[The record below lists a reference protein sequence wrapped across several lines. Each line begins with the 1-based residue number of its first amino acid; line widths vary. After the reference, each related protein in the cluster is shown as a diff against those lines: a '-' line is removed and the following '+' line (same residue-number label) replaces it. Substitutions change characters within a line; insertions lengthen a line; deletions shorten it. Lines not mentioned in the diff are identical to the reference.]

1 MKNHIFLA
9 IGILLLLSIPIQ
21 AQNFKFGV
29 RGGLNISSLDVD
41 PAHDTSSPN
50 SRLGFHLG
58 GFALFDLAEGL
69 HLQPEVT
76 LSAEGVNYEDNEV
89 YEKAK
94 LTYLNLSGMF
104 KYYFDNRIS
113 IFAGPRIGLLAGG
126 EFEEED
132 KIEGEIDV
140 YNASDVYKGLDFSLG
155 FGAGYTFDPGI
166 EISVRYNLGLTDNND
181 DPMEMAFYEV
191 NQKVRSRVFQVSVSY
206 IFNR

>member
-1 MKNHIFLA
+1 MKTHIITIF
-9 IGILLLLSIPIQ
+9 GILVLLSLPIQ

-29 RGGLNISSLDVD
+29 RGGLNISSLDVS

-58 GFALFDLAEGL
+58 GFALFDLAEGIRF
-69 HLQPEVT
+69 QPEVT
-76 LSAEGVNYEDNEV
+76 LSTQGVNYEDNEV
-89 YEKAK
+89 YERVK
-94 LTYLNLSGMF
+94 LTYVNLTGLV
-104 KYYFDNRIS
+104 KYYFDDRIS
-113 IFAGPRIGLLAGG
+113 VFAGPQIGLLADG

-132 KIEGEIDV
+132 KTEGEIDA
-140 YNASDVYKGLDFSLG
+140 YNAGDVYKGTDFSLG

-181 DPMEMAFYEV
+181 DPQEMAFYEM

-206 IFNR
+206 MFN